1 MAYNKRYRVTHTFEN
16 GSRFIGNIGVKNNT
30 PNFPGNIDGRM
41 IIEVINGRFQGVF
54 KLANRTIG
62 RVYGAVIPPQ
72 PENWI
77 FDPQGAYKY
86 LRNELGPNV
95 ELPRTELDIAPN
107 RDPQY
112 DSITSDGI
120 PADTSLLQLIA

>member
-30 PNFPGNIDGRM
+30 PNFPENIDGRM

-86 LRNELGPNV
+86 LRNELAPNV

>member
-30 PNFPGNIDGRM
+30 PNFPENIDGRM

-62 RVYGAVIPPQ
+62 RV
-72 PENWI
+72 
-77 FDPQGAYKY
+77 
-86 LRNELGPNV
+86 
-95 ELPRTELDIAPN
+95 
-107 RDPQY
+107 
-112 DSITSDGI
+112 
-120 PADTSLLQLIA
+120 